1 MTAATTTPVQR
12 RNAYVAWATICLV
25 WGTTYLG
32 IKVALESIPPFLMGG
47 LRYVIAGSILAA
59 VPASA
64 RQADAVVQ
72 RASGISS

>member
-1 MTAATTTPVQR
+1 M
-12 RNAYVAWATICLV
+12 AWATICLV

-59 VPASA
+59 FCVCKAN
-64 RQADAVVQ
+64 RCRRGTRFRDFC
-72 RASGISS
+72 